1 MFIKNP
7 YLLAGVGMDDNVD
20 AAEKFY
26 VCTMEL
32 KKRVSRVL
40 IMPGIVCLF
49 CESETW
55 PRDVASNPLR
65 ISVTCQKTKLSS

>member
-1 MFIKNP
+1 
-7 YLLAGVGMDDNVD
+7 MDDNVD

-26 VCTMEL
+26 VCIMEL

-49 CESETW
+49 CESET
-55 PRDVASNPLR
+55 
-65 ISVTCQKTKLSS
+65 